1 MQSSFAQ
8 DIERAID
15 GTAPTIRELLHAYE
29 LEQLEVWMMA
39 QIENLNNFAG
49 VKQKMRINQMQE
61 LAGIL
66 LQKCQHLKATEIL
79 LFFFKLKG
87 GDFGGFYGVV
97 DPQKV
102 AEYFNVFMQWRR
114 EKFAIIQIKNEEIR
128 RNHERKEWKQKCITR
143 AQYEASKRLKNANK
157 DP

>member
-1 MQSSFAQ
+1 MSKNK
-8 DIERAID
+8 R
-15 GTAPTIRELLHAYE
+15 
-29 LEQLEVWMMA
+29 
-39 QIENLNNFAG
+39 LN
-49 VKQKMRINQMQE
+49 
-61 LAGIL
+61 IL
-66 LQKCQHLKATEIL
+66 LTK

-114 EKFAIIQIKNEEIR
+114 EKFAIIQMKNEEIR
-128 RNHERKEWKQKCITR
+128 RNHERKERKLNSITR
-143 AQYEASKRLKNANK
+143 AQYEASKHLKNTNK

>member
-15 GTAPTIRELLHAYE
+15 GTAPTIRELLHAYK

-61 LAGIL
+61 LAAIL

-114 EKFAIIQIKNEEIR
+114 EKFAIIQMKNEEIR
-128 RNHERKEWKQKCITR
+128 RNHERKERKLNSITR
-143 AQYEASKRLKNANK
+143 AQYEASKHLKNTNK

>member
-15 GTAPTIRELLHAYE
+15 GTAPTIRELLHAYK

-61 LAGIL
+61 LAAIL

-114 EKFAIIQIKNEEIR
+114 
-128 RNHERKEWKQKCITR
+128 
-143 AQYEASKRLKNANK
+143 
-157 DP
+157 

>member
-128 RNHERKEWKQKCITR
+128 RNHERKEWKRKCITR

>member
-15 GTAPTIRELLHAYE
+15 GAAPTIRELLHAYE

-128 RNHERKEWKQKCITR
+128 RNHERKEWKRKCITR